1 MKHPLPSPAR
11 IQQALDGDEL
21 AFEAVVSDSIPTV
34 LGWCE
39 RLGGPRVEPEDA
51 AHDILLIVV
60 RKLPALRD
68 PKAYPAWLFQITR
81 KTLANRRR
89 RVWFTSLMDREP
101 VDQRENPEQQ
111 HARAYRAHR
120 VQQLVDQLPAGQ
132 RQVVVLHDLEE
143 RSDRETAELLG
154 ISKNTV
160 KSRLRA
166 GRIKLRGLALD
177 AGLWPALQLA
187 GGGS

>member
-68 PKAYPAWLFQITR
+68 PKAYPAWLFHITR

-89 RVWFTSLMDREP
+89 RVWFTSLMD
-101 VDQRENPEQQ
+101 
-111 HARAYRAHR
+111 
-120 VQQLVDQLPAGQ
+120 
-132 RQVVVLHDLEE
+132 
-143 RSDRETAELLG
+143 
-154 ISKNTV
+154 
-160 KSRLRA
+160 
-166 GRIKLRGLALD
+166 
-177 AGLWPALQLA
+177 
-187 GGGS
+187 